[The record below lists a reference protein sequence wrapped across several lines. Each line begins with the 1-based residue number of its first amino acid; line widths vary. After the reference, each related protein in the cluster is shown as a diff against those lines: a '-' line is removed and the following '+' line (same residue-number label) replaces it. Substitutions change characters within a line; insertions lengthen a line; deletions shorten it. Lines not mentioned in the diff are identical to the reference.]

1 MAIDISTSDQPD
13 TETQKPGEAVLTA
26 ASALSSALRTT
37 LGPNGM
43 DKMLI
48 NDRGTVVVT
57 NDGSIIL
64 NRMKIESPVGRVVER
79 VADAQADAVG
89 DGTTMVILL
98 TGELLQAATSL
109 RDDGMHPTT
118 IVNGYAK
125 AVDYA
130 QRQLRD
136 FGMTIDGQA
145 TTRLTQVAET
155 AVTGRWDHRST
166 ARFAELTVEAL
177 QHVDFDTS
185 RLTLKSYAG
194 GQLRESEQINGLLI
208 DTDTSSTSI
217 ESVGVTAGESTVAPT
232 VAMIDNEVG
241 IEIPDRIEAVDLQD
255 TNQVGEFQAHEQN
268 VREAIVGQVIESNA
282 DALICQKSIDETV
295 RNRLFHQGVL
305 VVERTRQDE
314 FDAIART
321 TGSSPVQSVDMLTPA
336 DTGCADA
343 IEHQTVGTTPTLT
356 IRGTTGEPQTSLLLR
371 GGTEHVAEEVRRII
385 NDCIDVVRLAHQDGL
400 LLPGGGAAAAALVDD
415 ILDYAASVPD
425 RTQLAIEAFAEA
437 LEGVPRVL
445 AQNAGQD
452 PIDTITELQHRHHA
466 GERTVG
472 IDSDGNLQDMSEAG
486 VVEPAVVFYT
496 ALGRAAEAASMIL
509 RIDDVIATG
518 APANHDK
525 AGHAHDGHSHDE
537 HSHGGQATGG
547 YPWAVGH

>member
-1 MAIDISTSDQPD
+1 MAIDTSTSDRPD
-13 TETQKPGEAVLTA
+13 TEAETSGDAILTA
-26 ASALSSALRTT
+26 ASALSSALQTT

-48 NDRGTVVVT
+48 NDRGTVVIT

-64 NRMKIESPVGRVVER
+64 DRMDIENPIGRVVEQI
-79 VADAQADAVG
+79 ADAQADAVG
-89 DGTTMVILL
+89 DGTTTTVIL
-98 TGELLQAATSL
+98 TGRLLQAAKSL
-109 RDDGMHPTT
+109 RDDGMHPTS
-118 IVNGYAK
+118 IVDGYAK

-130 QRQLRD
+130 HRQLRD
-136 FGMTIDGQA
+136 FAMSIDDQD

-155 AVTGRWDHRST
+155 AVTGRWDDTST

-177 QHVDFDTS
+177 QRVDFDTS

-208 DTDTSSTSI
+208 DTDTSSTSL
-217 ESVGVTAGESTVAPT
+217 ESISATAGEPLMAPT
-232 VAMIDNEVG
+232 VAMVDNEIG
-241 IEIPDRIEAVDLQD
+241 IEISDRIEAVELQD
-255 TNQVGEFQAHEQN
+255 TNRVSDFQAYERD
-268 VREAIVGQVIESNA
+268 VRKEIVSQVLGLDV

-295 RNRLFHQGVL
+295 RNQLFHRGVL

-314 FDAIART
+314 FDAIVRM
-321 TGSSPVQSVDMLTPA
+321 TGSSPVQSVDSLTLD

-356 IRGTTGEPQTSLLLR
+356 VRGITDKPQTSLLLR
-371 GGTEHVAEEVRRII
+371 GGTEHVSEEVRRII

-400 LLPGGGAAAAALVDD
+400 LTPGGGAAAVALADD
-415 ILDYAASVPD
+415 VLDYAASVSN

-437 LEGVPRVL
+437 LKSVPRVL
-445 AQNAGQD
+445 ARNAGQD
-452 PIDTITELQHRHHA
+452 PIDTITALQHRHYA

-472 IDSDGNLQDMSEAG
+472 IDSDGNLQDMAKVG
-486 VVEPAVVFYT
+486 VVEPAAVFYT
-496 ALGRAAEAASMIL
+496 ALGRAVEAASLIL

-518 APANHDK
+518 APADHDK
-525 AGHAHDGHSHDE
+525 AGHAHDGHNHDE
-537 HSHGGQATGG
+537 HSRGGQATGG